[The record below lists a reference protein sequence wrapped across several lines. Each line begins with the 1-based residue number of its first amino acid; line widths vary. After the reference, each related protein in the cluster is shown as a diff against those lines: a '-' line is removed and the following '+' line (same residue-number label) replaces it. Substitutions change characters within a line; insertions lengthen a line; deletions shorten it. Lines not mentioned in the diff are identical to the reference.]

1 MQVAVDVGGTFTD
14 VVLWKD
20 GDVRIAKT
28 HTTHHNLVE
37 GVLNGI
43 RQLVEDASRLQYV
56 FHGTTVVINALL
68 ERRGHPTVLVT
79 TKGFRDVY
87 EIARGSRFVPYDFLV
102 VREPPLVRRRFRYE
116 INERIDARG
125 QVLIDPD
132 PEEIR
137 NVARKIRATGIRS
150 AAVCLINGYTNG
162 AHERLI
168 GAILKEE
175 IPDLH
180 VSLSHELVQEWRE
193 YERTSTTVMNA
204 YVAPIMRD
212 YIGKLTESLSSSKGG
227 PQVLFMQSSGGSLSP
242 RTAMAMPIALV
253 ESGPASGMMGAAH
266 LSRLIGSRKAVAFDM
281 GGTTAKAALIIDH
294 AVRTIRP
301 YYVGRAGGESGMAS
315 LFPVLQLVEV
325 GVGGGSI
332 ARATEGGALAVGP
345 ESAGSDPG
353 PIAYQRGGEEPTVT
367 DANLVLG
374 RFDGA
379 DFLGGTL
386 ALDSRASEAGIASRI
401 GAPLG
406 LDPTQAAAGILE
418 IVDNSMALAVR
429 QVSIQLGEDP
439 GELTL
444 IAFGG
449 GGPAHAVSIARQLG
463 IPCVVI
469 PPAPE
474 NFSAFGM
481 LMSDVRRRVAQT
493 FVGLLS
499 EMKGEA
505 LIAVFAEL
513 RKKAEA
519 TMKAEIPH
527 TRATTYER
535 TIELRYLGQERIL
548 EIAVDDEMLKSNL
561 SESLMKAFSAT
572 HEKAYGYFVAKE
584 PIQAVN
590 VAVTGSSLLNSPT
603 IEQLSHAKSVVALKP
618 VSATGRTRNV
628 YFTEAGG
635 YVATPVV
642 GRQDLSAKPMRGPL
656 IVQEYGAATVVAPN
670 CEAILDSHNNIV
682 IQVH

>member
-1 MQVAVDVGGTFTD
+1 MQIAVDVGGTFTD

-28 HTTHHNLVE
+28 HTTHDNLVD
-37 GVLNGI
+37 GVLKGI
-43 RQLVEDASRLQYV
+43 DLLVDDKAGLEHV

-68 ERRGHPTVLVT
+68 ERRGHPTVLIT
-79 TKGFRDVY
+79 SKGFRDVY

-102 VREPPLVRRRFRYE
+102 VREPPLIKRRFRYE
-116 INERIDARG
+116 IDERIDARG
-125 QVLIDPD
+125 GVLKEPD
-132 PEEIR
+132 QQEIR
-137 NVARKIRATGIRS
+137 EVARRIKATGITS
-150 AAVCLINGYTNG
+150 AAVCLINGYVNG
-162 AHERLI
+162 THETLI
-168 GAILKEE
+168 GKILLEE
-175 IPDLH
+175 IPGLH
-180 VSLSHELVQEWRE
+180 ISMSHELVQEWRE

-212 YIGKLTESLSSSKGG
+212 YIGRLTDALEGGGNG

-242 RTAMAMPIALV
+242 ETAKSLPIALV

-266 LSRLIGSRKAVAFDM
+266 LCRFLNIKKAVAFDM
-281 GGTTAKAALIIDH
+281 GGTTAKASLIIDH
-294 AVRTIRP
+294 SIRTVRP

-332 ARATEGGALAVGP
+332 ARATTGGALTVGP

-353 PIAYQRGGEEPTVT
+353 PIAYGRGGENPTVT

-374 RFDGA
+374 RFSGS
-379 DFLGGTL
+379 DFLGGSL
-386 ALDSRASEAGIASRI
+386 VLDSDASRAGIEKTLGES
-401 GAPLG
+401 LG
-406 LDPTQAAAGILE
+406 LTSTQAAAGILE

-439 GELTL
+439 GDLTL

-463 IPCVVI
+463 IPRVVV

-499 EMKGEA
+499 ELKDNA
-505 LIAVFAEL
+505 LVSVFAEL
-513 RKKAEA
+513 QRKAEA
-519 TMKAEIPH
+519 TMKSEISK
-527 TRATTYER
+527 AVSTTFER

-548 EIAVDDEMLKSNL
+548 EVIVDDEMLKGNL
-561 SESLMKAFSAT
+561 SQELINAFST
-572 HEKAYGYFVAKE
+572 IHEKAYGYFVANE

-590 VAVTGSSLLNSPT
+590 VAVTGFSKLNSPS
-603 IEQLSHAKSVVALKP
+603 IEQLSHAKSVVTEKSGSSKERL
-618 VSATGRTRNV
+618 V
-628 YFTEAGG
+628 YFAEARDF
-635 YVATPVV
+635 VMTPVV
-642 GRQDLSAKPMRGPL
+642 GRQDLSNKPMNGPL
-656 IVQEYGAATVVAPN
+656 IVQEYGAATIVAPN
-670 CEAILDSHNNIV
+670 CEATLDAHNNIV
-682 IQVH
+682 IQVR